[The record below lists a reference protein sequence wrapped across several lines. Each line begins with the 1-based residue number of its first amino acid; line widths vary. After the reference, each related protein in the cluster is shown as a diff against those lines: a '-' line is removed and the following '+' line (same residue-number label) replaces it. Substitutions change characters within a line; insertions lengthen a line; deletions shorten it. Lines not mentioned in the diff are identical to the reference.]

1 MIIVPL
7 ARERKAR
14 IWDKRSIGV
23 EKLPGKNTKTTVVN
37 ITRRR
42 TMTKAERIAELLLV
56 ISNKSGRI
64 KKLKLECGKQAIQI
78 CVLNK
83 RIGELETDKENL
95 RLYASGLENA
105 QNLINVRFRN
115 LQTEMQEVA
124 NQLMDLYDKC
134 IETTE
139 PEVFGTILGLHERL
153 EEALK

>member
-23 EKLPGKNTKTTVVN
+23 GKLPGKNTKTAVVN

-42 TMTKAERIAELLLV
+42 TMTKADRIAELLLV

-83 RIGELETDKENL
+83 RIVELENDIIIMNDKCVKT
-95 RLYASGLENA
+95 RRGLE
-105 QNLINVRFRN
+105 
-115 LQTEMQEVA
+115 QE
-124 NQLMDLYDKC
+124 NRLLRIDLREALEYC
-134 IETTE
+134 IGDDIEGATKS
-139 PEVFGTILGLHERL
+139 L